1 MGMSNV
7 SRRAFLGLSASAV
20 SLAGLGLTACGGSSE
35 KAASDGSK
43 AASNTA
49 AGVPA
54 TTPLDQLPIPE
65 KGEVCNNPQDRD
77 NLKEGGELVLPLSEI
92 TPNWNAFSLDGNTT
106 YMKYLWNMYVP
117 TLFRSDAT
125 GKAFEPNSFFIKD
138 FSEEMADGKQVVKIT
153 FTDQAAFNDGTPMDY
168 RCIESIYTTC
178 SGKNEGFLAAS
189 TDGYQQIESVT
200 KGDTD
205 KQAVITFSTPYY
217 PVQGLF
223 TWPLH
228 PASADMKVFNEG
240 WTNEPHQEWGAGPFK
255 IDQHDDTQ
263 VVFVPNE
270 KWIGDKPMLSKVTF
284 KAMEDQAK
292 INALKNGEIDAV
304 FEISGSAEFLSNF
317 AGNEDLYIRRASS
330 KSLGV
335 IELNTARGSL
345 KDIAVRKAVCE
356 AVDIATI
363 LSIQFNGVNWEEE
376 TPYSQLIY
384 PWQDGYA
391 PAMPEDVQK
400 LKSADER
407 IAAAK
412 KTLEDAGYTMGDDGY
427 YAKDGEKVS
436 FDIVN
441 FSDAATTKNRTAAIQ
456 TMCKNAGMELN
467 IVNKP
472 GSEFSK
478 TLTSRDW
485 GLCLFAWNSNAVGYL
500 NGGQLYGSES
510 ESNFTGAGTKEIDE
524 GFLKATG
531 IEDVTKQKKEVIKW
545 ETEAMKS
552 YAYLPIFVGPDCTV
566 CKKGLANFG
575 PALFADIPTE
585 NWGWEKGAK

>member
-1 MGMSNV
+1 MAMSNV

-20 SLAGLGLTACGGSSE
+20 SLAGLGLTACGGSNE
-35 KAASDGSK
+35 QASSGTK

-65 KGEVCNNPQDRD
+65 KGAVCNNPQDRD
-77 NLKEGGELVLPLSEI
+77 NLEDGGELVLPLSEI
-92 TPNWNAFSLDGNTT
+92 TSNWNLFSLDGNTT
-106 YMKYLWNMYVP
+106 YMRYLWEMYVP

-125 GKAFEPNSFFIKD
+125 GKSYEPNPLFIKD
-138 FSEEMADGKQVVKIT
+138 FSEETVDGKQVVKVT

-168 RCIESIYTTC
+168 RCLESLFKTL
-178 SGKNEGFLAAS
+178 SGKNEDYLAAS
-189 TDGYQQIESVT
+189 TDGFNQMESVV

-217 PVQGLF
+217 PVQGLL
-223 TWPLH
+223 TQPLH
-228 PASADMKVFNEG
+228 PASADVAVFNEG
-240 WTNEPHQEWGAGPFK
+240 WTNEPHNDWGAGPFK
-255 IDQHDDTQ
+255 VESHDDTQ
-263 VVFVPNE
+263 VVFVPND
-270 KWIGDKPMLSKVTF
+270 KWPGDKPKLSKVTF
-284 KAMEDQAK
+284 KSMEVQAQ

-304 FEISGSAEFLSNF
+304 FGVTGTAEYLSNF
-317 AGNEDLYIRRASS
+317 AGDENLYIRRASS
-330 KSLGV
+330 LSLGN
-335 IELNTARGSL
+335 IEMNSSRASL
-345 KDIAVRKAVCE
+345 KDIAVRKAICQ
-356 AVDIATI
+356 AIDIETI

-376 TPYSQLIY
+376 TPYSMLLY

-391 PAMPEDVQK
+391 PAMPEDIQK

-412 KTLEDAGYTMGDDGY
+412 KTLEDAGYTMGDDGF
-427 YAKDGEKVS
+427 YAKDGEKVT
-436 FDIVN
+436 FDYVN

-456 TMCKNAGMELN
+456 TMCKNAGMDMT

-472 GSEFSK
+472 SSEFSK

-485 GLCLFAWNSNAVGYL
+485 GLCLFGWSGNANAYL

-510 ESNFTGAGTKEIDE
+510 DSNFTGQGSKEIDA
-524 GFLKATG
+524 GFIKATG
-531 IEDVTKQKKEVIKW
+531 IEDMEEQKKEVLKW

-552 YAYLPIFVGPDCTV
+552 YAFLPVFMGADCTV

-575 PALFADIPTE
+575 PALFEDVPTE